1 MYNSDYFVLLHS
13 IRDLETMEEAMVST
27 IHFLCGEVLMPRQGS
42 RKQAIETAISYIKEN
57 YGDKITLKEV
67 SGLVYLNT
75 SYFCKIF
82 KEEMGES
89 FVNYLIRYRMKKAA
103 EYLEDF
109 SLKIYEVAEM
119 VGYNDMQYFTKLY
132 KKVHGISPKEY
143 RTNLVKKDD

>member
-1 MYNSDYFVLLHS
+1 M
-13 IRDLETMEEAMVST
+13 
-27 IHFLCGEVLMPRQGS
+27 
-42 RKQAIETAISYIKEN
+42 
-57 YGDKITLKEV
+57 
-67 SGLVYLNT
+67 YLNT

>member
-1 MYNSDYFVLLHS
+1 
-13 IRDLETMEEAMVST
+13 MEEAMVST
-27 IHFLCGEVLMPRQGS
+27 IHFLCGEVLMPRQDS

-67 SGLVYLNT
+67 SGRVYLNT